1 MKKPTVFTSPSGEFT
16 ISAPNGLCPAC
27 VETATQKHRKTRHRY
42 LLLPASCS
50 RRDFL
55 LECDTHQSGES
66 PNPSRANSSLEPIL
80 AESLELAHAMKQT
93 H

>member
-1 MKKPTVFTSPSGEFT
+1 MNKPTVFTSPEGEFT

-27 VETATQKHRKTRHRY
+27 VEKSTQKHNKLAIAVCYCPHHAAGGLLYLNANPPVWRIIQPVTRE
-42 LLLPASCS
+42 A
-50 RRDFL
+50 F
-55 LECDTHQSGES
+55 
-66 PNPSRANSSLEPIL
+66 LEPIL